1 MCAPIGRTLA
11 TDDTFCIGMNWRLV
25 HSLNVNGGQR
35 GLSRDES
42 GRYGRESHVPQRR
55 TTGSPSCRE
64 AEGDRAAIV
73 SRGSHV
79 PPGRSGEPVAGQR
92 AVGETG
98 QKCRRVQGRVMRQSS
113 LIPKAM
119 TCFLWKAELRHTAK
133 SGAKKR
139 QSLSCKC
146 HFQYPLQAITK
157 RQKRQSLSESA
168 LDSKVCPK
176 VIFALPSKARV
187 LLQIGPLFK
196 RIRPLFQDMSIQ
208 DNTKKKPEKAKSFA
222 VRQSMPCVAD
232 DTERVQSGLGRG

>member
-55 TTGSPSCRE
+55 TTGSRSCRE
-64 AEGDRAAIV
+64 ADGDRAAIV

-79 PPGRSGEPVAGQR
+79 PPGRSGEPVARQR

-119 TCFLWKAELRHTAK
+119 TCFLWKAECVEMR
-133 SGAKKR
+133 
-139 QSLSCKC
+139 
-146 HFQYPLQAITK
+146 
-157 RQKRQSLSESA
+157 
-168 LDSKVCPK
+168 
-176 VIFALPSKARV
+176 
-187 LLQIGPLFK
+187 LL
-196 RIRPLFQDMSIQ
+196 
-208 DNTKKKPEKAKSFA
+208 
-222 VRQSMPCVAD
+222 
-232 DTERVQSGLGRG
+232 GLGRGQQKRSERNLAGALLRSGRGGGKRAARYVSRLLHPTCAPVRTGTPSKPCLCSVIRRGVSTTVGRSPT